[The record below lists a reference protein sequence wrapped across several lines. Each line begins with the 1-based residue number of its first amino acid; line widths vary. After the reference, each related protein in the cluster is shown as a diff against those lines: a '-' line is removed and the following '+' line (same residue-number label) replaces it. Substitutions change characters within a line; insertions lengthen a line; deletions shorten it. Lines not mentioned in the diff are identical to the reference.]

1 MAVRTRYTIED
12 YIALE
17 GEFPDRKFKPDSTGA
32 PVEMAP
38 NMDHFD
44 VQGEITVLLRLW
56 LRTGALPGYKAGPE
70 LTHQIQ
76 DWVCQPDVA
85 VAHRD
90 DGPYPRRAPL
100 LAVEVRSKRNSW
112 REMRAK
118 AARYLEY
125 GSAMVWL
132 VDPEARRLELHQPDA
147 APQMLAADDVIDGG
161 STLPGFRVTASEL
174 FPD

>member
-1 MAVRTRYTIED
+1 MAVRTRYSIED

-17 GEFPDRKFKPDSTGA
+17 GEYPDRKFKPDSTGA
-32 PVEMAP
+32 PVEMSP

-44 VQGEITVLLRLW
+44 VQGETIVLLRLW

-70 LTHQIQ
+70 LTHQIE

-100 LAVEVRSKRNSW
+100 LAVEVRSDSNTW

-132 VDPEARRLELHQPDA
+132 VDPEARSLELHLPGE
-147 APQMLAADDVIDGG
+147 APQMLAGDEVIEGG
-161 STLPGFRVTASEL
+161 ATLPGFRAAVRDF